1 VNAALT
7 PAAIAARRW
16 FAELGGP
23 HLVFV
28 RADDS
33 GEFWELRGA
42 DGTLIGLFRDRELAL
57 CAARRRG
64 YDPVATH

>member
-23 HLVFV
+23 QLVYV
-28 RADDS
+28 RADLGS
-33 GEFWELRGA
+33 EFWELRGA
-42 DGTLIGLFRDRELAL
+42 DGTLIGVFTNREIAL

-64 YDPVATH
+64 YEPVMAH